1 MADKRDYYEVLGLSK
16 GASDDEIKRAFRKLA
31 MKYHPDRNSGDKE
44 AEEKFKEINEA
55 YGILSDPE
63 KKQKYDQFG
72 HAGVDPNSGFG
83 GTEGFGGFGGF
94 EDIFGAFGDFFG
106 GGFSSSSR
114 RRNGPVRGSDIHQ
127 HIAIDFEEAAFGTK
141 KDIRV
146 TKDVDCSHCHGSGAE
161 NDANVRTCPKC
172 GGSGVVN
179 VQHRTPLGVMQSQTT
194 CDQCRGSGKII
205 DDPCHVCHGKGT
217 ERKTVTLSVNIPA
230 GVDNDSVITL
240 RGQGEAGK
248 RGGEPGDLFIVIGVR
263 PHKMYKRPGQD
274 LQIEI
279 PITFEQAALGDEIIV
294 PALDEKLKYK
304 VPAGTQSGTVFRLKG
319 KGMPSVRNGR
329 KGDLYVKVN
338 LEVPT
343 KLTGKQKKFIRKMSE
358 EIGIDCYNKKKG
370 FLESVKELFK

>member
-94 EDIFGAFGDFFG
+94 EDIFGAFGDFFS

-263 PHKMYKRPGQD
+263 PHKMYKRAGQD

-279 PITFEQAALGDEIIV
+279 PITFEQAAL
-294 PALDEKLKYK
+294 
-304 VPAGTQSGTVFRLKG
+304 
-319 KGMPSVRNGR
+319 GR

-343 KLTGKQKKFIRKMSE
+343 KLTGKQKQFIRKMSE